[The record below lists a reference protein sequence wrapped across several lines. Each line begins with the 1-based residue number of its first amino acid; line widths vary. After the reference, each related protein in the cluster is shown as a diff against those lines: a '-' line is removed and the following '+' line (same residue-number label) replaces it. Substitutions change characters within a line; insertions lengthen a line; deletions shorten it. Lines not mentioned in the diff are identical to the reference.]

1 MIKNPVFCLIA
12 VIVILILAT
21 IPQHSAQL
29 GIPNYYF
36 PWRLIGFQRHT
47 VERIFYLLPIIYA
60 TTVISVR
67 AGIITSI
74 VSLCLMLPRA
84 VIFSP
89 TRFDSLF
96 ESLMVVTIGIFF
108 CLYTREQVKAKQQ
121 EEHKK
126 EIEIQARTELAKA
139 YEHLKEIQQQL
150 IHAERLTALGQLAA
164 SVAHEVNNPIAGILI
179 YTQLLAKKISADNL
193 DKDKALEYLST
204 MESNLIRT
212 GGIIHSLL
220 DFARQTEPSIT
231 LVQMNNV
238 IDQSL
243 KLVTNAAELQHV
255 SIIKKL
261 HEGLPA
267 VMADFNQ
274 LQQVLTNLM
283 INAIEAMQ
291 HGGTLTLRTYEE
303 NAGFVKVD
311 VEDTGIGISSEN
323 MQKLF
328 TPFFSTKKAVK
339 GVGLGLAISYGIVQR
354 HGGTIEVQS
363 EQGKGST
370 FTVSL
375 KAYSE
380 SNT

>member
-193 DKDKALEYLST
+193 DKNKALEYLST

-220 DFARQTEPSIT
+220 DFARQTEPNIT

-380 SNT
+380 TET